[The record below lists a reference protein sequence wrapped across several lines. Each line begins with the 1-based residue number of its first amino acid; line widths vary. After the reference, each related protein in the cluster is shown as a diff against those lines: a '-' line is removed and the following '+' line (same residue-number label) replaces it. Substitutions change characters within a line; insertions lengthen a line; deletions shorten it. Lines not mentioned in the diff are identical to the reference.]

1 MRSDEAAVIIK
12 DALRGG
18 TEFTH
23 TSLTLLA
30 QTCLAAGALRRS
42 ALH

>member
-1 MRSDEAAVIIK
+1 MRSDEAAVI
-12 DALRGG
+12 AENTRRGG
-18 TEFTH
+18 TELTH

-42 ALH
+42 ALQ